1 MENQG
6 FEQDIA
12 SALGTK
18 IVDDSVKEDVPQ
30 EETTQKEQPQ
40 ENKTEVSNNEQSESS
55 LHNKKTESTSET
67 DSPKPS
73 TDFNLQSLNEKL
85 GSKFGSIDDLKEKLN
100 SSSNVN
106 FANEKIAKINEY
118 VKETGRSVED
128 YFSTQLLDVEK
139 LTDIDVVKSKL
150 SADNPDLS
158 KEEVEIL
165 FKDSYGSGEKGED
178 GKPSVQSIRLKR
190 DATEARKGL
199 NDLKEKY
206 LKPEEGKVSPQQRS
220 ELRKKWV
227 SDMQEETSQLEAI
240 EFDIG
245 SGDNKQAFQF
255 KIDNAG
261 REKLIENNKNLG
273 EKFFSRYIKEGGKW
287 DYDKL
292 NVEMYMLDNIDT
304 IVNSAVAKFSNQKSE
319 NVIRDIKNTNFNP
332 QETSGGE
339 KQKNIMSQIQDQIFG
354 DM

>member
-30 EETTQKEQPQ
+30 EETTQEEQPQ

-55 LHNKKTESTSET
+55 LHNKKTESSSET

-139 LTDIDVVKSKL
+139 LTDIGL
-150 SADNPDLS
+150 
-158 KEEVEIL
+158 EVES
-165 FKDSYGSGEKGED
+165 FEK
-178 GKPSVQSIRLKR
+178 S
-190 DATEARKGL
+190 
-199 NDLKEKY
+199 
-206 LKPEEGKVSPQQRS
+206 
-220 ELRKKWV
+220 
-227 SDMQEETSQLEAI
+227 
-240 EFDIG
+240 
-245 SGDNKQAFQF
+245 
-255 KIDNAG
+255 
-261 REKLIENNKNLG
+261 
-273 EKFFSRYIKEGGKW
+273 
-287 DYDKL
+287 
-292 NVEMYMLDNIDT
+292 
-304 IVNSAVAKFSNQKSE
+304 
-319 NVIRDIKNTNFNP
+319 
-332 QETSGGE
+332 
-339 KQKNIMSQIQDQIFG
+339 
-354 DM
+354 